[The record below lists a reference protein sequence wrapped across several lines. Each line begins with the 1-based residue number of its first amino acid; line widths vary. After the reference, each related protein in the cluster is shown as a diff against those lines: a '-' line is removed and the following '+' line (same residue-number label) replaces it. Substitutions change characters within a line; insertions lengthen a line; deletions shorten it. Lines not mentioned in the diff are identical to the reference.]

1 MHAGLPTIPRM
12 PVASPDPASA
22 QSPPAGADTAL
33 GGVSRFGHQL
43 ATALTNTGL
52 PRPSGGQPASGVVD
66 KGLAGPPG
74 PGGKLVTVPT
84 TANQPTATVTPPAT
98 DPAVASAP
106 LPTSALP
113 STAPAILP
121 AIQPTPTA
129 VRARTAPPT
138 RHATSAQSLAAVPLT
153 PPAPAAQT
161 LPMTAPIVEVADPAQ
176 PHQSAH
182 SNGAN
187 ADAIHTVGSVAPSK
201 PTDAP
206 SPGSATSQDAPALT
220 PAGIA
225 DAPPVAPP
233 VVPAGTIPTA
243 TDMQIAPAPA
253 NPPANPI
260 ASASPTAALPA
271 TLTAAAPS
279 PAAQVA
285 PALVA
290 LTHAPDGAPRL
301 TLRLDPPELG
311 LVQIRIE
318 RPQDAPARV
327 EITVQRQ
334 ETLTLLLRDQPQ
346 LQTALNQAGVPLD
359 GRSITFH
366 LVAPEPV
373 ARSDGSAPN
382 SGTDFAGQ
390 SGNGADGASRQGG
403 SAQQR
408 SADGMD
414 DNNDANFTP
423 IAAPTWL
430 RAGLDITA

>member
-1 MHAGLPTIPRM
+1 MHAGLHTIPRM
-12 PVASPDPASA
+12 PVASPDPVSA
-22 QSPPAGADTAL
+22 QPPPAGADTAL

-43 ATALTNTGL
+43 ATALTKTGL
-52 PRPSGGQPASGVVD
+52 SRPSGGQPASGVVD

-74 PGGKLVTVPT
+74 PDGKLVTVPT

-98 DPAVASAP
+98 DPAVANAS

-121 AIQPTPTA
+121 AIQPTPTV
-129 VRARTAPPT
+129 VRARTAPT
-138 RHATSAQSLAAVPLT
+138 RHATGTQSLAAVPLT
-153 PPAPAAQT
+153 PPAPAAQA
-161 LPMTAPIVEVADPAQ
+161 LPMTASIVEVADPAQ
-176 PHQSAH
+176 PRQCAH

-187 ADAIHTVGSVAPSK
+187 ANDIHTVGSVAPAK

-220 PAGIA
+220 PVGIA

-253 NPPANPI
+253 NSPANPI

-290 LTHAPDGAPRL
+290 LTHAPDGVPRL

-311 LVQIRIE
+311 LVQIRID

-366 LVAPEPV
+366 LVAPDPV
-373 ARSDGSAPN
+373 ARSDGSVPN

-423 IAAPTWL
+423 IAVPTWL

>member
-1 MHAGLPTIPRM
+1 
-12 PVASPDPASA
+12 
-22 QSPPAGADTAL
+22 
-33 GGVSRFGHQL
+33 
-43 ATALTNTGL
+43 
-52 PRPSGGQPASGVVD
+52 
-66 KGLAGPPG
+66 
-74 PGGKLVTVPT
+74 
-84 TANQPTATVTPPAT
+84 
-98 DPAVASAP
+98 
-106 LPTSALP
+106 
-113 STAPAILP
+113 
-121 AIQPTPTA
+121 
-129 VRARTAPPT
+129 
-138 RHATSAQSLAAVPLT
+138 
-153 PPAPAAQT
+153 
-161 LPMTAPIVEVADPAQ
+161 
-176 PHQSAH
+176 
-182 SNGAN
+182 
-187 ADAIHTVGSVAPSK
+187 
-201 PTDAP
+201 
-206 SPGSATSQDAPALT
+206 
-220 PAGIA
+220 
-225 DAPPVAPP
+225 
-233 VVPAGTIPTA
+233 
-243 TDMQIAPAPA
+243 MQIAPAPA

-423 IAAPTWL
+423 IAVPTWL